1 MLTSMCEPLCVKGS
15 FRMTVILD
23 SKDFSIDA
31 DLNSTV
37 QDFNPDLNLN
47 SNPAQSS
54 GKQRL
59 IVIGNGMAG
68 ARAVEE
74 ILLRGGAEQFAITMF
89 GDEPYGN
96 YNRILLSN
104 VLNGAQDAHD
114 IFMNPLE
121 WYVENDITLHAG
133 VRVKPSTAKQKR
145 SRRQTGMSSATIS

>member
-59 IVIGNGMAG
+59 
-68 ARAVEE
+68 
-74 ILLRGGAEQFAITMF
+74 
-89 GDEPYGN
+89 
-96 YNRILLSN
+96 S
-104 VLNGAQDAHD
+104 
-114 IFMNPLE
+114 
-121 WYVENDITLHAG
+121 
-133 VRVKPSTAKQKR
+133 
-145 SRRQTGMSSATIS
+145 